1 MKETP
6 AYASYLLR
14 IWRSGAGAAARWHA
28 SLEDTRTGERHGF
41 ADLADAVA
49 FLEAR
54 YCLEQPRPPAG
65 ETDLFS
71 AG

>member
-14 IWRSGAGAAARWHA
+14 IWRSGEGALVRWHA
-28 SLEDTRTGERHGF
+28 SLEDTRTGDRYGF
-41 ADLADAVA
+41 ADLAEAVA

-54 YCLEQPRPPAG
+54 YCLEQPCQPAG
-65 ETDLFS
+65 DGDRFS